1 MTLNQTIPNP
11 LTDFST
17 DPVELMGIIPVAGVS
32 AAPYPIPDKFRGR
45 IMVDTVHDGSFIPA
59 QFLRN
64 SDGSPIGPELFR
76 AHYERERDWGAS
88 MVAGYLAAALG
99 IEGFFQ
105 VNVARVLMDYG
116 RFPGVTG
123 RNAEHL
129 NRYAV
134 NYPFSAL
141 LSYEQK
147 THLLESYY
155 DAISARTDAVV
166 RDRLIK
172 IAVHTYDPV
181 NPSGIQRPHVSLV
194 NRSNAIQEHGELPRG
209 IFDPLYPDVLA
220 EFTADRILLNRISLT
235 LEKHG
240 VPVAHNYPYCLPEGS
255 IEVRSQVWFYFNYL
269 RRRFLEEH
277 GTTEGLPGYR
287 RVWAMLMDTNLRS
300 TESEAL
306 RSHIH
311 MFRRA
316 PAGRAAEFRAA
327 RDAYAHIQTFVDQ
340 NPQIVDQY
348 RFSPERPSSLG
359 IEVRKDL
366 VWEFDGLK
374 PIRPRPD
381 NARAIAES
389 LAEAI
394 SMYLREDRL
403 APDSA
408 PRRFGYMGGDR
419 R

>member
-1 MTLNQTIPNP
+1 MNS
-11 LTDFST
+11 LTDYT
-17 DPVELMGIIPVAGVS
+17 TEPVELLEFIPTSGTAS
-32 AAPYPIPDKFRGR
+32 APTHPIPEHFQGR
-45 IMVDTVHDGSFIPA
+45 VMIDTVHDGSFIPA
-59 QFLRN
+59 QFLR
-64 SDGSPIGPELFR
+64 DAGGGAIEAERFQPY
-76 AHYERERDWGAS
+76 YERERDWGAS
-88 MVAGYLAAALG
+88 MVAGHLSAALG
-99 IEGFFQ
+99 LEGFFQ

-123 RNAEHL
+123 SKAEHL

-134 NYPFSAL
+134 NYPFSDL

-155 DAISARTDAVV
+155 DAISVRTDAVV

-209 IFDPLYPDVLA
+209 MFDPLYPDVLA
-220 EFTADRILLNRISLT
+220 EFTADRILLSRISLT

-269 RRRFLEEH
+269 RRRFLTQHPES
-277 GTTEGLPGYR
+277 EGLPGYR

-306 RSHIH
+306 RSHLH

-327 RDAYAHIQTFVDQ
+327 REAYTHIQFFVEE
-340 NPQIVDQY
+340 NPEIVNEY
-348 RFSPERPSSLG
+348 RFSPDRPSSLG

-366 VWEFDGLK
+366 VWEFDGLT

-381 NARAIAES
+381 HARAIAQS
-389 LAEAI
+389 IAEAI
-394 SMYLREDRL
+394 AMYLREDRS
-403 APDSA
+403 APDSV